1 MTSTWRD
8 LVIRLP
14 ADVEERLEHL
24 AMAIGRTKPFYA
36 REAILRHLVEDLE
49 DVYLSEQTLTELR
62 AGRERT
68 YPLEEVIR
76 DLGLED

>member
-1 MTSTWRD
+1 MPK
-8 LVIRLP
+8 P
-14 ADVEERLEHL
+14 ADIEERLEHL
-24 AMAIGRTKPFYA
+24 AMATGRTKTFYA
-36 REAILRHLVEDLE
+36 RETILQHLEDLE
-49 DVYLSEQTLTELR
+49 DVYLAEQTLTELR